1 MFVEDNHILA
11 KIEADEIE
19 KEIIIE
25 ENKNEYFNSTSK

>member
-1 MFVEDNHILA
+1 MFVEKNHIQA